1 MTMTNERHE
10 MRNENYRD
18 TLNEGWAI
26 PPLQDATVLTLL
38 LALMGGII
46 GGILLTVRRVLK

>member
-1 MTMTNERHE
+1 

-18 TLNEGWAI
+18 TLNEGWAV

-38 LALMGGII
+38 VAFAGGII
-46 GGILLTVRRVLK
+46 AGLFLTVRRAFR